1 MRPARNPHERGED
14 STLTE
19 VPALTLSEI
28 SKRFGAVQA
37 VSMVSITC
45 RPGEIHAIVGENGS
59 GKSTLLGMASGII
72 TPDEGHVTVGGKR
85 LRGAASHQARSAGVA
100 MVFQTR
106 SLAPD
111 LTVGENLFAS
121 VSQGQIEGNGPGSYG
136 ERDAWARK
144 QLDRFGLAVD
154 VHARTGDLSIGQQ
167 QMLEIIKALVLRPRV
182 LMLDEPTTALDPAQ
196 ISQLHHLISGLV
208 ADGGS
213 VMYVSHRLEEIL
225 SVSHR
230 VTVMR
235 DGKSQGTFGSADV
248 TEADLI
254 ALMVGGKKADLGPAT
269 APEKP
274 VRAAVEVSGP
284 AVLTVRGLI
293 SDGLGPIDL
302 DLQPGE
308 IVGIAG
314 ADGNGQ
320 KELLEALSGLRPAK
334 GTLACAGTTFTNGTI
349 PKRALKAGIMLL
361 PGDRLGESL
370 VPALGIRANATL
382 NSLEKFSIGGF
393 IRANRERDA
402 VSALAARL
410 KVRTPSLDQPVRLL
424 SGGNQQKVVLAR
436 PFLRGVKV
444 LLADEPTQGVDVQ
457 SRLDI
462 YAALREKSDAGAAVI
477 VKSSDPIEL
486 AEICDRVLVMSRGQ
500 VIRELQGEAL
510 TEHGIVSAF
519 VGSTDSHREHGHTD
533 HAAHPSS
540 SAVIPRGS
548 RWSGVLP
555 FALLGV
561 LTLLLGGY
569 AAANS
574 PTFLSA
580 YNLNSLLLSAL
591 PLALVAVA
599 QVKVL
604 VAGGFD
610 ISVGLTATLSLVV
623 SSFVLASDSAG
634 SMLFGIPLIL
644 AIGAAIG
651 FFNGLLVTRLNL
663 PPIVV
668 TIATLS
674 LVQGVSLILRP
685 VPGGTI
691 SQGFM
696 DALSAKVGFLPAG
709 FLAVAAAAIAA
720 DAHLRRSRR
729 GLETR
734 FTGLDLTSAQRIGI
748 RTKRVQLSAYVV
760 AAVLSSVAGMFLAPQ
775 VGIGDPTVGGEYA
788 LASVAAAVLGG
799 ASLSGGRGSYI
810 GAVWAAV
817 FLSLVNNVSP
827 LLGWTSSISLT
838 TSGALTL
845 LALLLYSLGG
855 KKRSTKRTPGSQVPA
870 ASPAQPDLSASALA
884 AGNGPAALEA
894 KRSEQNV

>member
-1 MRPARNPHERGED
+1 MRPAGNLDDEVSGGVK
-14 STLTE
+14 LTD
-19 VPALTLSEI
+19 VPALTLSEV

-37 VSMVSITC
+37 VSRVSVTC
-45 RPGEIHAIVGENGS
+45 HPGEIHAIVGENGS
-59 GKSTLLGMASGII
+59 GKSTLLGMASGMMA
-72 TPDEGHVTVGGKR
+72 PDEGHVDVGGKR
-85 LRGAASHQARSAGVA
+85 LRGAASYQARSAGVA

-106 SLAPD
+106 SLASE

-121 VSQGQIEGNGPGSYG
+121 VSQGQIESNGPDSYRD
-136 ERDAWARK
+136 RDAWARK
-144 QLDRFGLAVD
+144 QLDRFGLTVD
-154 VHARTGDLSIGQQ
+154 VRARTGDLSIGQQ
-167 QMLEIIKALVLRPRV
+167 QMLEIVKALVLRPRV
-182 LMLDEPTTALDPAQ
+182 LMLDEPTTALDPSQ
-196 ISQLHHLISGLV
+196 IDQLHNLISGLV

-235 DGKSQGTFGSADV
+235 DGKSQGTFDSDDV

-254 ALMVGGKKADLGPAT
+254 ALMVGGKKADLGPVALL
-269 APEKP
+269 EKP
-274 VRAAVEVSGP
+274 ASAILGASEP
-284 AVLTVRGLI
+284 AILTVRGLV
-293 SDGLGPIDL
+293 SEGLGPIDL
-302 DLQPGE
+302 DLHPGE

-320 KELLEALSGLRPAK
+320 KELLEALNGLRPAH
-334 GTLACAGTTFTNGTI
+334 GTVACAGTTFVDGCD

-393 IRANRERDA
+393 IRARREREA
-402 VSALAARL
+402 VSGLAARL

-436 PFLRGVKV
+436 PFLRDVKV

-462 YAALREKSDAGAAVI
+462 YAALREKSETGAAVV

-486 AEICDRVLVMSRGQ
+486 ADICDRVLVMSRGR
-500 VIRELQGEAL
+500 VIHQLRGDDL

-519 VGSTDSHREHGHTD
+519 VGSNDSHEMTSNVNG
-533 HAAHPSS
+533 AAGPVS
-540 SAVIPRGS
+540 SAVVSHAR
-548 RWSGVLP
+548 RWVGVLP

-569 AAANS
+569 AASSS

-623 SSFVLASDSAG
+623 SSFVLSSDSAASLLLG
-634 SMLFGIPLIL
+634 VPVIL

-651 FFNGLLVTRLNL
+651 FFNGLLVTRLSL

-685 VPGGTI
+685 VPGGSI

-696 DALSAKVGFLPAG
+696 DALSTTVGFLPVG
-709 FLAVAAAAIAA
+709 FIAVAAAAVVA

-729 GLETR
+729 GLEAR

-799 ASLSGGRGSYI
+799 ASLNGGRGSYI

-855 KKRSTKRTPGSQVPA
+855 RKRDAKRTPGSQV
-870 ASPAQPDLSASALA
+870 SDKSMSAQPGSVATA
-884 AGNGPAALEA
+884 AVGSDDPAPLEA
-894 KRSEQNV
+894 KRY